1 MKVRK
6 KMSAKCQEHVYLPN
20 SLRLIADIDC
30 LKDGVEA
37 SIEMKELEVESIN
50 IFSMPDLKFI
60 MHFSTEVEIKFY
72 SNGREEFVRLITES
86 EELRSEDSVGD
97 YLFSF
102 NIEESSLDIPELIGL
117 IGSEAMLSFYVLK

>member
-6 KMSAKCQEHVYLPN
+6 KMNAKCQEHIYLPDN
-20 SLRLIADIDC
+20 LRLIADIDC

-72 SNGREEFVRLITES
+72 SNGREEFVRLATES

-102 NIEESSLDIPELIGL
+102 DIEESSLDIPELIDF

>member
-1 MKVRK
+1 
-6 KMSAKCQEHVYLPN
+6 MSAKCQEHVYLPN

-72 SNGREEFVRLITES
+72 SNGREEFVKVATES
-86 EELRSEDSVGD
+86 LELRSEDSIGD
-97 YLFSF
+97 YLYSF
-102 NIEESSLDIPELIGL
+102 DIEESSLDIPELIDL
-117 IGSEAMLSFYVLK
+117 LGSEAMLSFYVLK

>member
-1 MKVRK
+1 MN
-6 KMSAKCQEHVYLPN
+6 AKCQEHVYLPD

-37 SIEMKELEVESIN
+37 SIEMKELDIENIN

-72 SNGREEFVRLITES
+72 SNGREEFVRLITEN

-97 YLFSF
+97 YVFSF
-102 NIEESSLDIPELIGL
+102 DIQESSLDIPELIDL

>member
-1 MKVRK
+1 
-6 KMSAKCQEHVYLPN
+6 MSAKCQEHVNLPD

-37 SIEMKELEVESIN
+37 SIEMKELEIENIN
-50 IFSMPDLKFI
+50 IFSMPNLKFI

-97 YLFSF
+97 YVFSF
-102 NIEESSLDIPELIGL
+102 DIQESSLDIPELIDL

>member
-6 KMSAKCQEHVYLPN
+6 KMNAKCQEHIYLPN
-20 SLRLIADIDC
+20 DLRLIAYVDN

-37 SIEMKELEVESIN
+37 SIEMKELEIENIN

-97 YLFSF
+97 YVFSF
-102 NIEESSLDIPELIGL
+102 DIQDSSLDIPELIDL

>member
-1 MKVRK
+1 
-6 KMSAKCQEHVYLPN
+6 MSAKCQEHVYLPN

-102 NIEESSLDIPELIGL
+102 NIEESSLDIPELIDL